1 LFIQP
6 SPSTFLSLVLLVKKY
21 DGSWCFCVDY
31 RALNSFTIKDVFPI
45 LVMDDL
51 LDELNG
57 ASFTKL
63 DLHSGYH

>member
-31 RALNSFTIKDVFPI
+31 RALNSITIKDALPI

-63 DLHSGYH
+63 D